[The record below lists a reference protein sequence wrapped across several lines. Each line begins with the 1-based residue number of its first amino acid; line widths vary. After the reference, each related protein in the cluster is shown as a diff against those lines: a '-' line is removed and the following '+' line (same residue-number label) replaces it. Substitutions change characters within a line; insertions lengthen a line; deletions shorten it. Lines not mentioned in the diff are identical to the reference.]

1 MNKCSNCEIQ
11 IEITEIDS
19 NNYCS
24 QDCEIEYITFRDR
37 EVSKWALLK

>member
-19 NNYCS
+19 NNFCS
-24 QDCEIEYITFRDR
+24 RYCEIEYITLRDR
-37 EVSKWALLK
+37 EIAKWALLK